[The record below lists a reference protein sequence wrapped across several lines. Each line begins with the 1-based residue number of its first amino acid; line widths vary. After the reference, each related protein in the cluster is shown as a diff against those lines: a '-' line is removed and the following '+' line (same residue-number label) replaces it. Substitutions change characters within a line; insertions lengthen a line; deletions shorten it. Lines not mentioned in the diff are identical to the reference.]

1 MKESYK
7 RIFSAIIGAIILII
21 IILKGNIYLNT
32 GIFIISLIGLREFYR
47 GIRRIDINP
56 LEFVGYLS
64 TLLIYLAN
72 FYPIIT
78 IGLIL
83 TIITIASLVIYLFSK
98 NILLKDV
105 GATFIGILYIP
116 FLFSYINYLEGSIY
130 IWLIFI
136 ISFGT
141 DTFAY
146 LGGRFFGKRKLWP
159 EISPN
164 KTIEGS
170 VSGVIGSIVLTI
182 IFAVFIKAGP
192 IYLFVIL
199 AVIASIASQI
209 GDLIASKIKR
219 TVKLKD
225 YGKIMPGHGGVLDRF
240 DSIIFGAPII
250 YYYVSY
256 FLN

>member
-7 RIFSAIIGAIILII
+7 RVISAIVGIILLLII
-21 IILKGNIYLNT
+21 INQGGIYLNT
-32 GIFIISLIGLREFYR
+32 GVLIISLIGLREFY
-47 GIRRIDINP
+47 IAVKKIDINP
-56 LEFVGYLS
+56 LSYIGYLCTILFFLS
-64 TLLIYLAN
+64 N
-72 FYPIIT
+72 FYTNIDIIL
-78 IGLIL
+78 GLTFSIISSL
-83 TIITIASLVIYLFSK
+83 TVYLFSK
-98 NILLKDV
+98 ELRLKDIGV
-105 GATFIGILYIP
+105 TIAGILYIP
-116 FLFSYINYLEGSIY
+116 LLFSFINKLDGNIY

-136 ISFGT
+136 VSFGT

-170 VSGVIGSIVLTI
+170 ISGIIGSTLLTI
-182 IFAVFIKAGP
+182 IYSFFIKQHP
-192 IYLFVIL
+192 IYLVALSAIP
-199 AVIASIASQI
+199 VSIFCQI

-225 YGKIMPGHGGVLDRF
+225 YGNIMPGHGGVLDRF
-240 DSIIFGAPII
+240 DSIILGAPLI
-250 YYYVSY
+250 YYYISY